1 MGSSR
6 EDFSCPEQPQN
17 TTSVQQT
24 TKTARRQM
32 LVSKDIL
39 LEVTRFSNGS
49 ENTFGNTMVL
59 FNQGSTHIKLQ
70 SFLYKNSAILTD
82 AQ

>member
-1 MGSSR
+1 M
-6 EDFSCPEQPQN
+6 
-17 TTSVQQT
+17 QQT

-39 LEVTRFSNGS
+39 LEVTRFGNGT

-59 FNQGSTHIKLQ
+59 FNQGSTHIILQ